1 MPAGQQV
8 GKERS
13 DDVEGQVENRQHDA
27 EEDGQ
32 GQVFAG
38 DDPVD
43 GFAALPLPGLPAL
56 DHCAGTDLLNE
67 VIAHIRQSGVA
78 VHAAFRLHLL
88 NAVLDQLF
96 FVLVQLQPLIDV
108 GVAFDELRG
117 GKAHRDVRLLGV
129 ILDLVDHR
137 MDATVDRTGRAEVVH
152 GGVDLVFG
160 DCHGDPHQFLYAFVL
175 DCGDGY
181 HGDAQRLGHGLDV
194 DGSAVGGDLIHHVQ
208 GQHHGDAHL
217 HELQRQV
224 EVPLDVG
231 GVDNVDEAVGLLV
244 QNEIPGDDLL
254 RRVGAD
260 GVNARQVH
268 HRAVFLA
275 PDGAGFLVH
284 GDAGKV
290 AHVLIG
296 AGELV
301 EEGGLAA
308 VLVAGQRE
316 NHDSATS
323 T

>member
-1 MPAGQQV
+1 M
-8 GKERS
+8 
-13 DDVEGQVENRQHDA
+13 
-27 EEDGQ
+27 
-32 GQVFAG
+32 
-38 DDPVD
+38 
-43 GFAALPLPGLPAL
+43 
-56 DHCAGTDLLNE
+56 
-67 VIAHIRQSGVA
+67 GV
-78 VHAAFRLHLL
+78 V
-88 NAVLDQLF
+88 
-96 FVLVQLQPLIDV
+96 
-108 GVAFDELRG
+108 
-117 GKAHRDVRLLGV
+117 
-129 ILDLVDHR
+129 LDLVDHR
-137 MDATVDRTGRAEVVH
+137 VDAAVDRTGGAEVIH
-152 GGVDLVFG
+152 GGVDLIFG
-160 DCHGDPHQFLYAFVL
+160 DCHSDPHQFFHAFVL
-175 DCGDGY
+175 DCGDG
-181 HGDAQRLGHGLDV
+181 HHRDSQRLGHGLDV
-194 DGSAVGGDLIHHVQ
+194 DGAAVGGDLIHHVQ

-224 EVPLDVG
+224 EVPLDIG